1 MEKTLSPSALKVQQA
16 LAGFGL
22 DLQVK
27 ELTDSTRTALDAA
40 QAVGCE
46 VGQIVKSLVFRGKTS
61 GNAVFV
67 VASGANRVD
76 EKALAALLG
85 EKIEK
90 ADADFAR
97 EQTGFAIG
105 GVPPCGHPRPLQ
117 TFIDED
123 LLHYQEIWAAA
134 GTPNA
139 LFSLTPDQLRLI
151 TSGQVVAI
159 KKVQQA

>member
-1 MEKTLSPSALKVQQA
+1 MTTTLSPSAQKVQKA

-27 ELTDSTRTALDAA
+27 ELTDSTRTAQDAA
-40 QAVGCE
+40 QAVGCD
-46 VGQIVKSLVFRGKTS
+46 VGQIVKSLVFRGKSS
-61 GNAVFV
+61 GEAVFV

-76 EKALAALLG
+76 EKALAVLVG

-97 EQTGFAIG
+97 EKTGFAIG
-105 GVPPCGHPRPLQ
+105 GVPPVGHPAPLH

-123 LLHYQEIWAAA
+123 LLQYDEVWAAA

-139 LFSLTPDQLRLI
+139 LFSLTPEQLCQI
-151 TSGQVVAI
+151 TAGQVVTI
-159 KKVQQA
+159 RKG

>member
-1 MEKTLSPSALKVQQA
+1 MTTTLSPSALKVQKA

-27 ELTDSTRTALDAA
+27 ELTESTRTAQDAA
-40 QAVGCE
+40 LAVGCD

-61 GNAVFV
+61 GEAVFV

-76 EKALAALLG
+76 EKALAGLVG

-97 EQTGFAIG
+97 EKTGFAIG
-105 GVPPCGHPRPLQ
+105 GVPPVGHPAPLH

-123 LLHYQEIWAAA
+123 LLQYGEVWAAA

-139 LFSLTPDQLRLI
+139 LFSLTPDQLCQI
-151 TSGQVVAI
+151 TAGQVVTIRKA
-159 KKVQQA
+159 

>member
-1 MEKTLSPSALKVQQA
+1 MTTPLSSSAQKVQQA
-16 LAGFGL
+16 LAAFGL

-27 ELTDSTRTALDAA
+27 ELTDSTRTAQDAA
-40 QAVGCE
+40 QAVGCD
-46 VGQIVKSLVFRGKTS
+46 VGQIVKSLVFRAKTS
-61 GNAVFV
+61 GSAVFV

-76 EKALAALLG
+76 EKALARLIG

-105 GVPPCGHPRPLQ
+105 GVPPVGHPAPLT

-123 LLHYQEIWAAA
+123 LLQYQELWAAA

-139 LFSLTPDQLRLI
+139 LFSLTPDQLCLI
-151 TSGQVVAI
+151 TAGQVVAI
-159 KKVQQA
+159 KKA

>member
-1 MEKTLSPSALKVQQA
+1 MTTILSPSALKVQQA

-27 ELTDSTRTALDAA
+27 ELTESTRTAQDAA
-40 QAVGCE
+40 QAVGCN
-46 VGQIVKSLVFRGKTS
+46 VGQIVKSLVFRAKVS
-61 GNAVFV
+61 GAAVFV

-76 EKALAALLG
+76 EKALARLVG

-105 GVPPCGHPRPLQ
+105 GVPPVGHPVPLK

-123 LLHYQEIWAAA
+123 LLQYAEIWAAA

-139 LFSLTPDQLRLI
+139 LFSLTPKQLCQI
-151 TSGQVVAI
+151 TSGEVVTIRKA
-159 KKVQQA
+159 

>member
-1 MEKTLSPSALKVQQA
+1 METLSPSALKVQQA

-27 ELTDSTRTALDAA
+27 ELTESTRTAQDAA
-40 QAVGCE
+40 QAVGCD

-61 GNAVFV
+61 GEAVFV

-76 EKALAALLG
+76 EKALAALVG

-97 EQTGFAIG
+97 EKTGFAIG
-105 GVPPCGHPRPLQ
+105 GVPPVGHPAPLH

-123 LLHYQEIWAAA
+123 LLQYAEVWAAA

-139 LFSLTPDQLRLI
+139 LFSLTPEQLCLI
-151 TSGQVVAI
+151 TSGQVVTIRKA
-159 KKVQQA
+159 

>member
-1 MEKTLSPSALKVQQA
+1 MTTTLSPSALKVQQA

-22 DLQVK
+22 DLQVT
-27 ELTDSTRTALDAA
+27 ELTESTRTAQDAA
-40 QAVGCE
+40 QAVGCA

-61 GNAVFV
+61 GEAVFV

-76 EKALAALLG
+76 EKALAGLVG

-97 EQTGFAIG
+97 EKTGFAIG
-105 GVPPCGHPRPLQ
+105 GVPPVGHPAPLH

-123 LLHYQEIWAAA
+123 LLQYDEVWAAA

-139 LFSLTPDQLRLI
+139 LFSLTPQQLCQI
-151 TSGQVVAI
+151 TAGQVVTIRKA
-159 KKVQQA
+159 